1 MLSVRDIRYKYS
13 EGEVMHFPD
22 FECLQGDQFLL
33 LGQSGSGKTT
43 LLQLLA
49 GLRSPMSG
57 EIKIGDININQLS
70 ISEMDR
76 FRGQNI
82 GLVFQS
88 SHFISALTV
97 GENIA
102 IAQSLAGNK
111 VDNIKIKT
119 LLSRLNIGQ
128 KINKKTYNLSQGE
141 QQRVAIA
148 RAIINDPKVIL
159 ADEPTSA
166 LDDVNTE
173 EVLQLLM
180 HQAKEVNSTLII
192 VTHDNRLKERFNKRI
207 IL

>member
-1 MLSVRDIRYKYS
+1 
-13 EGEVMHFPD
+13 
-22 FECLQGDQFLL
+22 
-33 LGQSGSGKTT
+33 
-43 LLQLLA
+43 
-49 GLRSPMSG
+49 
-57 EIKIGDININQLS
+57 
-70 ISEMDR
+70 MDR

-111 VDNIKIKT
+111 VDNKKIKT

-128 KINKKTYNLSQGE
+128 KIDKKTYNLSQGE

>member
-1 MLSVRDIRYKYS
+1 MLSVKDVSYQYS
-13 EGEVMHFPD
+13 QSEIINFPD
-22 FECLQGDQFLL
+22 FECHQGDQFLL

-49 GLRSPMSG
+49 GLRSPMTG
-57 EIKIGDININQLS
+57 QITVNEVDISQLS
-70 ISEMDR
+70 ISEMDH
-76 FRGQNI
+76 FRGRNI
-82 GLVFQS
+82 GLIFQS

-102 IAQSLAGNK
+102 LAQSLAGNK
-111 VDNIKIKT
+111 VDHQKIKM
-119 LLSRLNIGQ
+119 LLSRLNISQ
-128 KINKKTYNLSQGE
+128 NINKKTFNLSQGE

-166 LDDVNTE
+166 LDDMNTE

-192 VTHDNRLKERFNKRI
+192 VTHDNRLKERFSKRI